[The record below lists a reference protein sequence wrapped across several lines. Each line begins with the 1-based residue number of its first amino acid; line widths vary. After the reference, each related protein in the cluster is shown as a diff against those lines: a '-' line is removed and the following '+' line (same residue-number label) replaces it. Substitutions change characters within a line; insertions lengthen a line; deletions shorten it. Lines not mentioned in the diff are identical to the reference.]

1 MPAISKVC
9 IGFGAIGGGRL
20 DLQTGTEENMLF
32 SIKNLLLQP
41 LNNKKTYL
49 QKQLWL
55 KVNVH
60 KLKSFFLVF
69 VVVFKWERR
78 KKVN

>member
-1 MPAISKVC
+1 MSAISKVY

-20 DLQTGTEENMLF
+20 DLQLGTEENMLF
-32 SIKNLLLQP
+32 SIKDLLLQP

-60 KLKSFFLVF
+60 KLQSFFLVF
-69 VVVFKWERR
+69 VVVFK
-78 KKVN
+78 

>member
-1 MPAISKVC
+1 MSAISKVY

-20 DLQTGTEENMLF
+20 DLQIGTEENMLF
-32 SIKNLLLQP
+32 SIKDLLLQP

-60 KLKSFFLVF
+60 KLQSFFLVF
-69 VVVFKWERR
+69 VVVFK
-78 KKVN
+78 

>member
-20 DLQTGTEENMLF
+20 DLQTGTEQNMLF

-41 LNNKKTYL
+41 LNNKKNL
-49 QKQLWL
+49 
-55 KVNVH
+55 
-60 KLKSFFLVF
+60 SS
-69 VVVFKWERR
+69 ERVMASG
-78 KKVN
+78 KCS